1 MTEFRDNYDYNKE
14 KRDYIEEEYC
24 LDVMPKLLV
33 ASEFS
38 EEKALAFLDTIL
50 QWELFDSL
58 QQDLINGLNEKI
70 AQNNAE
76 KVANPIA
83 NFNINFLPATQ
94 FELGLNGDETRYFL
108 RNLFYLISLTEIT
121 PTGEIWD
128 EVTGLPILPDFNNVY
143 QELVMRKIVQ
153 HFADEVEVTVSDLEF
168 VYMHI
173 ERQYSSLIIEDTAI
187 CNEEDY
193 DNAIEEYREF
203 LKEKEEEEEYWEDE
217 DEDDE

>member
-1 MTEFRDNYDYNKE
+1 MTVFNLDNVSPNVE
-14 KRDYIEEEYC
+14 NW
-24 LDVMPKLLV
+24 L
-33 ASEFS
+33 
-38 EEKALAFLDTIL
+38 TIL
-50 QWELFDSL
+50 
-58 QQDLINGLNEKI
+58 
-70 AQNNAE
+70 A
-76 KVANPIA
+76 
-83 NFNINFLPATQ
+83 
-94 FELGLNGDETRYFL
+94 RY
-108 RNLFYLISLTEIT
+108 NDGVSDN
-121 PTGEIWD
+121 EIWD

-217 DEDDE
+217 DEDGE

>member
-1 MTEFRDNYDYNKE
+1 MRAFNLDNVSPNVENWINILARYN
-14 KRDYIEEEYC
+14 
-24 LDVMPKLLV
+24 
-33 ASEFS
+33 
-38 EEKALAFLDTIL
+38 
-50 QWELFDSL
+50 
-58 QQDLINGLNEKI
+58 
-70 AQNNAE
+70 
-76 KVANPIA
+76 
-83 NFNINFLPATQ
+83 
-94 FELGLNGDETRYFL
+94 DEVTD
-108 RNLFYLISLTEIT
+108 N
-121 PTGEIWD
+121 EIWD
-128 EVTGLPILPDFNNVY
+128 AVTGLPILPDFNNVY

>member
-1 MTEFRDNYDYNKE
+1 MTVFNLDNVSPNVE
-14 KRDYIEEEYC
+14 NW
-24 LDVMPKLLV
+24 L
-33 ASEFS
+33 
-38 EEKALAFLDTIL
+38 TIL
-50 QWELFDSL
+50 ARYNDGVS
-58 QQDLINGLNEKI
+58 DNEI
-70 AQNNAE
+70 
-76 KVANPIA
+76 
-83 NFNINFLPATQ
+83 L
-94 FELGLNGDETRYFL
+94 
-108 RNLFYLISLTEIT
+108 
-121 PTGEIWD
+121 D

>member
-1 MTEFRDNYDYNKE
+1 MIAFNLDNVSPNVE
-14 KRDYIEEEYC
+14 NW
-24 LDVMPKLLV
+24 L
-33 ASEFS
+33 
-38 EEKALAFLDTIL
+38 TIL
-50 QWELFDSL
+50 
-58 QQDLINGLNEKI
+58 
-70 AQNNAE
+70 
-76 KVANPIA
+76 
-83 NFNINFLPATQ
+83 
-94 FELGLNGDETRYFL
+94 TRY
-108 RNLFYLISLTEIT
+108 NDSVSDN
-121 PTGEIWD
+121 EIWD

-153 HFADEVEVTVSDLEF
+153 HFAYEVEVTVSDLEF